1 MEVIQQGKRKFQ
13 WIYIFWVRGVFMKQF
28 SVCRFLIHGWLNNG
42 DHFLNIGGTSAY
54 LRNGEFNVI
63 VVDWGMGAE
72 TSNYVRARN
81 RVGDVGRSLANFIDF
96 MNQSFN
102 LRFEDLTVVGFSLG
116 AHVAGI
122 AGKTVRRGRI
132 NTIIGLDPAG
142 PLFDINRVDTRLDSG
157 DAQYVEII
165 HSNGQFSGF
174 GLPMGHADF
183 YPNGKIR
190 QSSTYII

>member
-1 MEVIQQGKRKFQ
+1 MLTWNFNKTVYG
-13 WIYIFWVRGVFMKQF
+13 
-28 SVCRFLIHGWLNNG
+28 CRFLVHGWLNNG
-42 DHFLNIGGTSAY
+42 DHFLNTDGTREY

-63 VVDWGMGAE
+63 VVDWGMGAQ
-72 TSNYVRARN
+72 TNNYIHARN
-81 RVGDVGRSLANFIDF
+81 RVGDVGRSLANIIDF

-102 LRFEDLTVVGFSLG
+102 LSFEDITVVGFSLG

-142 PLFDINRVDTRLDSG
+142 PLFDINRVDTRLDYR

-174 GLPMGHADF
+174 RLPMGHADF
-183 YPNGKIR
+183 YPNGKIT
-190 QSSTYII
+190 SKLLPIYFEIN

>member
-1 MEVIQQGKRKFQ
+1 MKINFNRFHFLITWNFHEN
-13 WIYIFWVRGVFMKQF
+13 VFG
-28 SVCRFLIHGWLNNG
+28 CRFLIHGWLNNG

-72 TSNYVRARN
+72 TNNYVRARN
-81 RVGDVGRSLANFIDF
+81 RVGDVGRSLANIIDF
-96 MNQSFN
+96 LNQSFN

-132 NTIIGLDPAG
+132 NTIVGLDPAG

-165 HSNGQFSGF
+165 HSNGRYSGF
-174 GLPMGHADF
+174 GLPIGHADF
-183 YPNGKIR
+183 YPNGKK
-190 QSSTYII
+190 

>member
-1 MEVIQQGKRKFQ
+1 MNKIQ
-13 WIYIFWVRGVFMKQF
+13 WIQF
-28 SVCRFLIHGWLNNG
+28 FITWNFNENVSVCRFLVHGWLNNG
-42 DHFLNIGGTSAY
+42 EHFLNIDGTRAY
-54 LRNGEFNVI
+54 LSNGEFNVI

-72 TSNYVRARN
+72 TSNYIRARN
-81 RVGDVGRSLANFIDF
+81 RVGDVGRSLANIIDF

-102 LRFEDLTVVGFSLG
+102 LRFEDITVVGFSLG

-165 HSNGQFSGF
+165 HSNGRYSGF

-183 YPNGKIR
+183 YPNGKIK
-190 QSSTYII
+190 QSSTITYNINLK